1 MALIVDSSVVLA
13 WALDTEANA
22 MTRMALV
29 KVIAEGFMA
38 PHHLA
43 IEVANGL
50 LRAER
55 HDRASRNKNDL
66 FLLDFKKMD
75 IQLDEPID
83 ADRLDTIVTLG
94 RQYMLSGYDAAYL
107 ELALRTRLPLATR
120 DNALGEAI
128 KKAGGVLFS
137 PPP

>member
-13 WALDTEANA
+13 WALDTQANPL
-22 MTRMALV
+22 TRMSLV
-29 KVIAEGFMA
+29 KAITEGFMA
-38 PHHLA
+38 PHHFP

-55 HDRASRNKNDL
+55 QHRASRNENDL
-66 FLLDFKKMD
+66 FLLELKKMD
-75 IQLDEPID
+75 FQLDEPID

-120 DNALGEAI
+120 DNALSEAT

-137 PPP
+137 PSL